1 MTRTSG
7 LNTPFL
13 IARISKTTLPETLL
27 SMLMASLS
35 VSSSLLIGL
44 PHSLK
49 VADLFLKPSIQRFV
63 NSLSKAIE

>member
-13 IARISKTTLPETLL
+13 ISRISKTTLPETLL
-27 SMLMASLS
+27 SMLMPSLS
-35 VSSSLLIGL
+35 VSSSRLIGL
-44 PHSLK
+44 SHSLK